1 MSYPDRPFGRARG
14 LLGQFGG
21 YDDNVNGMSDKPLA
35 SFDTSK
41 PNIARA
47 YDFMLGGKD
56 NFAADRELAAKLLEI
71 YPLAGAL
78 ARENRGF
85 LARAVDLVSRHG
97 VSQFID
103 VGSGLPTRPNTH
115 EVASAVSEGARVVY
129 VDNDPVVI
137 SHARALLAEEGKVA
151 AVPGDARRPEEILA
165 GPALTAMIDLNKPT
179 CVILA
184 MMLHFFEPSH
194 AQHIVSTFVRAVAP
208 GSFLIISV
216 GVSNHAPDLAD
227 RMTTAYTAGAL
238 HTHDRQQIAGYFTG
252 LEILEPGLAEVRNWP
267 STQPDTV
274 TPERPADVLAGV
286 GRKPTPDSLST

>member
-1 MSYPDRPFGRARG
+1 MGVARAVWRRWRYRG
-14 LLGQFGG
+14 
-21 YDDNVNGMSDKPLA
+21 GMSDKPLV

-56 NFAADRELAAKLLEI
+56 NFAADRELAAKMLAI

-85 LARAVDLVSRHG
+85 LARAVDFVSRQG
-97 VSQFID
+97 VNQFID
-103 VGSGLPTRPNTH
+103 AGSGLPTSPNTH
-115 EVASAVSEGARVVY
+115 EVASAVSEDARVVY

-151 AVPGDARRPEEILA
+151 AVPGDVRRPEEILA
-165 GPALTAMIDLNKPT
+165 GPALAAMIDLNKPT

-184 MMLHFFEPSH
+184 MMLHFFEPSQ
-194 AQHIVSTFVRAVAP
+194 AQHIASTFVRAVAP
-208 GSFLIISV
+208 GSFLILSV

-227 RMTTAYTAGAL
+227 RLTTAYTAGAL
-238 HTHDRQQIAGYFTG
+238 YAHDRQEIADYFTG
-252 LEILEPGLAEVRNWP
+252 LEIVEPGLTEVRNWR

-286 GRKPTPDSLST
+286 GRKPTPA

>member
-1 MSYPDRPFGRARG
+1 
-14 LLGQFGG
+14 
-21 YDDNVNGMSDKPLA
+21 MSDQPLV

-47 YDFMLGGKD
+47 YDYMLGGKD

-71 YPLAGAL
+71 YPLASTL
-78 ARENRGF
+78 ARENRAF
-85 LARAVDLVSRHG
+85 LARAVGSVSRHG
-97 VSQFID
+97 VTQFID
-103 VGSGLPTRPNTH
+103 VGSGLPTSPNTH
-115 EVASAVSEGARVVY
+115 EVACGVNKSARVVY

-165 GPALTAMIDLNKPT
+165 SPGLAAMIDLNEPV

-184 MMLHFFEPSH
+184 MILHFFEPSQ
-194 AQHIVSTFVRAVAP
+194 AEHIVSTFVRAVVP

-216 GVSNHAPDLAD
+216 GVKDDASDVGD

-238 HTHDRQQIAGYFTG
+238 HAHDRQQIAGYFTG
-252 LEILEPGLAEVRNWP
+252 LEILEPGLTEVRNWP
-267 STQPDTV
+267 STQSDSV
-274 TPERPADVLAGV
+274 TPDRPGDLLAGV
-286 GRKPTPDSLST
+286 GRKRTPA

>member
-1 MSYPDRPFGRARG
+1 

-21 YDDNVNGMSDKPLA
+21 YGDNVNGMSDKPLV

-47 YDFMLGGKD
+47 YDFILGGKD
-56 NFAADRELAAKLLEI
+56 NFAADRELAAKLMEI

-78 ARENRGF
+78 ARENRAF
-85 LARAVDLVSRHG
+85 LVRAVDHVSQHG

-115 EVASAVSEGARVVY
+115 EVASGVSEDARVVY

-151 AVPGDARRPEEILA
+151 AMPGDARRPEEILA
-165 GPALTAMIDLNKPT
+165 SPALAAMIDLNKPT

-184 MMLHFFEPSH
+184 MILHFFEPGQ
-194 AQHIVSTFVRAVAP
+194 AQYIVSTFARAVVP

-216 GVSNHAPDLAD
+216 GVNNHAPDLGD
-227 RMTTAYTAGAL
+227 RVTTAYTAGAL
-238 HTHDRQQIAGYFTG
+238 HAHDRQQIAGYLAG
-252 LEILEPGLAEVRNWP
+252 LEIVEPGLTEVRTWP
-267 STQPDTV
+267 SARPDTV

-286 GRKPTPDSLST
+286 GRKPAPAPLST

>member
-1 MSYPDRPFGRARG
+1 

-21 YDDNVNGMSDKPLA
+21 YGDNVNGMSDKPLV

-97 VSQFID
+97 VNQFID
-103 VGSGLPTRPNTH
+103 VGSGLPTSPNTH

-137 SHARALLAEEGKVA
+137 SHARALLAEEGNVA

-165 GPALTAMIDLNKPT
+165 SPALAAMIDLNKPA
-179 CVILA
+179 CVILT
-184 MMLHFFEPSH
+184 MILHFLESSQ
-194 AQHIVSTFVRAVAP
+194 AQHIVSTFVRALAP

-216 GVSNHAPDLAD
+216 GVSNHAPDLSD
-227 RMTTAYTAGAL
+227 RVTTAYTAGAL
-238 HTHDRQQIAGYFTG
+238 HEHDRQQIAGLFTG
-252 LEILEPGLAEVRNWP
+252 LEILEPGLTEVRNWP

-286 GRKPTPDSLST
+286 GRKPTPATLST